1 MVNLMVLMDNTAG
14 TPGTTAEHGLSFLVE
29 RNGRHVIFDTGETGA
44 FLDNARILNVD
55 LAAAEGLVL
64 SHGHY
69 DHSGGVRTLCSSGK
83 APRTLW
89 TGPSF
94 FDRKY
99 SVDAVKQHFIGVN
112 FDTTYLRSTGIEHR
126 VVQGS
131 AESPRAEEIL
141 NGLFAINGFPQF
153 HLEERQNPRFVVD
166 RPGGREQDDFR
177 DEICL
182 AADIGDGL
190 VVFLGCAHPGMMN
203 MLDTAAAIL
212 GKPVR
217 AVFGGSHLVEADGER
232 LEATLR
238 YLQSL
243 EAASPGRGF
252 VTGLGHCTG
261 KQAAAYLHRRLESY
275 VPLQTGMHMTL

>member
-94 FDRKY
+94 NKSKVCLGFRRQYSRWRK
-99 SVDAVKQHFIGVN
+99 
-112 FDTTYLRSTGIEHR
+112 TGIVNQNR
-126 VVQGS
+126 ITI
-131 AESPRAEEIL
+131 ALPL
-141 NGLFAINGFPQF
+141 N
-153 HLEERQNPRFVVD
+153 
-166 RPGGREQDDFR
+166 
-177 DEICL
+177 
-182 AADIGDGL
+182 
-190 VVFLGCAHPGMMN
+190 
-203 MLDTAAAIL
+203 
-212 GKPVR
+212 
-217 AVFGGSHLVEADGER
+217 
-232 LEATLR
+232 
-238 YLQSL
+238 
-243 EAASPGRGF
+243 
-252 VTGLGHCTG
+252 
-261 KQAAAYLHRRLESY
+261 
-275 VPLQTGMHMTL
+275 